1 MLSLLTK
8 IFPSERAGG
17 DNEPLTA
24 RRRLGDCEENRLRKV
39 AYVDISMAVRK
50 NLNNS
55 AHL

>member
-39 AYVDISMAVRK
+39 AYVDISMTTTI
-50 NLNNS
+50 NLSTS
-55 AHL
+55 AR